1 LLLGG
6 FMKKIYEPARLS
18 FGNLDNKTAQ
28 EIVDNLAKLNEF
40 KLLNENGVYENFDF
54 IPTIASLQITKHMIN
69 VIISELKRKTETK
82 IKFVKSDPLTM
93 QIRNDETVFLE
104 IGIWKYAKFGEFLTD
119 KRFDED
125 KLRQAVDDLLVRL
138 DKAKA

>member
-6 FMKKIYEPARLS
+6 FMKKIYNEPVRLG
-18 FGNLDNKTAQ
+18 FGDGRTAQ
-28 EIVDNLAKLNEF
+28 EIVDNLAKLNELKF
-40 KLLNENGVYENFDF
+40 LNENVVYENFDF
-54 IPTIASLQITKHMIN
+54 IPTIPAPLITKHMIN

-93 QIRNDETVFLE
+93 EIRNDERVFFE

>member
-1 LLLGG
+1 
-6 FMKKIYEPARLS
+6 MKKIYNEPVRLG
-18 FGNLDNKTAQ
+18 FGDLDHKTAQ

-40 KLLNENGVYENFDF
+40 KFLNENGVYENFDF

-93 QIRNDETVFLE
+93 EIRNDERVFFE

-125 KLRQAVDDLLVRL
+125 KLRQAVDNLLFRL

>member
-1 LLLGG
+1 
-6 FMKKIYEPARLS
+6 MKKIYNETMRLG
-18 FGNLDNKTAQ
+18 FGDGRTAQ
-28 EIVDNLAKLNEF
+28 EIIDNLAKLNELKF
-40 KLLNENGVYENFDF
+40 LNENVVYENFDF
-54 IPTIASLQITKHMIN
+54 IPTIPAPLITKYMIN

-82 IKFVKSDPLTM
+82 IKFVKSNTVTM
-93 QIRNDETVFLE
+93 EIRNDERVFFE
-104 IGIWKYAKFGEFLTD
+104 VGIWKYAKFGEFLTN

>member
-1 LLLGG
+1 
-6 FMKKIYEPARLS
+6 MKKIYNEPVRLG
-18 FGNLDNKTAQ
+18 FGDGRTAQ
-28 EIVDNLAKLNEF
+28 EIVDNLAKLNELKF
-40 KLLNENGVYENFDF
+40 LNENVVYENFDF
-54 IPTIASLQITKHMIN
+54 IPTIPAPLITKHMIN
-69 VIISELKRKTETK
+69 VIILELKRKTETK

-93 QIRNDETVFLE
+93 EIRNDERVFFE

-125 KLRQAVDDLLVRL
+125 KLRQAVDNLLFRL

>member
-1 LLLGG
+1 
-6 FMKKIYEPARLS
+6 MKKIYNEPVRLG
-18 FGNLDNKTAQ
+18 FGDLDHKTAQ

-40 KLLNENGVYENFDF
+40 KFLNENGVYENFDF

-69 VIISELKRKTETK
+69 VIISELKRKTGTK
-82 IKFVKSDPLTM
+82 IKLVKSDPLTM
-93 QIRNDETVFLE
+93 EIRNDERVFFE

-125 KLRQAVDDLLVRL
+125 KLRQIVDDLLVRL

>member
-1 LLLGG
+1 
-6 FMKKIYEPARLS
+6 MKKIYNEPVRLG
-18 FGNLDNKTAQ
+18 FGDGRTAQ
-28 EIVDNLAKLNEF
+28 EIVDNLAKLNELKF
-40 KLLNENGVYENFDF
+40 LNENVVYENFDF
-54 IPTIASLQITKHMIN
+54 IPTIPAPLITKHMIN

-93 QIRNDETVFLE
+93 EIRNDERVFFE

>member
-1 LLLGG
+1 MLLGG
-6 FMKKIYEPARLS
+6 FMKKIEPVRLG
-18 FGNLDNKTAQ
+18 FGDGRTAQ
-28 EIVDNLAKLNEF
+28 EIVDNLAKLN
-40 KLLNENGVYENFDF
+40 KLKFLNENVVYENFDF
-54 IPTIASLQITKHMIN
+54 IPTVPAPMITKHMIN

-82 IKFVKSDPLTM
+82 IKFVKSNTPTTM
-93 QIRNDETVFLE
+93 EIRNDERVFFE
-104 IGIWKYAKFGEFLTD
+104 IGIWKYAKFGEFLTN